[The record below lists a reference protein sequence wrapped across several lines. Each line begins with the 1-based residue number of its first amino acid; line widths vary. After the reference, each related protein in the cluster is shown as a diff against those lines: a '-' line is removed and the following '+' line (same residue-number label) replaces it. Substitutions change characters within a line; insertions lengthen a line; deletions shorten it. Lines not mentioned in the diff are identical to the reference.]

1 MNSVKS
7 SVSTLPKEPSSKMIE
22 ELINEKVEKI
32 LQIKT
37 PEQKETSK
45 VYSMH
50 NSRNKQTVKG

>member
-1 MNSVKS
+1 
-7 SVSTLPKEPSSKMIE
+7 MIE
-22 ELINEKVEKI
+22 DSINEKVEKI

-45 VYSMH
+45 GYSMH